1 MNDPL
6 VNLLDCYHLSG
17 FDVQPTKDN
26 PIGSFAKRVPKLLQ
40 KVGDERIPIEK
51 KEGVNAT
58 ARLSLS
64 LSRALFF
71 QINLRRCP

>member
-51 KEGVNAT
+51 KEGVNNIT
-58 ARLSLS
+58 AHSLS
-64 LSRALFF
+64 LSRSLSFCSES
-71 QINLRRCP
+71 NKRT